1 MDSTELSNLIGW
13 QILQV
18 LLPLAHKNGK
28 FSIDKTTFLPKEN
41 KIWLNNYRV
50 RRLHAMMNTCEI
62 SPCQEVEKKGYDFL
76 QNFVSTSFSD
86 NRKEKVLNIILNFI
100 GDKPE
105 YKIELSESLS
115 NWKDRLEMFKYFFF
129 NRKKIENLLDDGEP
143 DYRSEKNLSM
153 PLIYSKFTREMII
166 LKKISIICNE
176 MEEILVLLMGDYADK
191 RFNMSELKYDCPF

>member
-1 MDSTELSNLIGW
+1 MNTTELSNLIGW
-13 QILQV
+13 QILQE
-18 LLPLAHKNGK
+18 LLSIANKNGK

-50 RRLHAMMNTCEI
+50 RRLRAMMDVCGI
-62 SPCQEVEKKGYDFL
+62 APCQEVEKKGYDFL

-143 DYRSEKNLSM
+143 DFRSEKNFSM
-153 PLIYSKFTREMII
+153 PLFYGRFSRDMIL
-166 LKKISIICNE
+166 LKEINAICNKLD
-176 MEEILVLLMGDYADK
+176 EIIVLLMGDYADK
-191 RFNMSELKYDCPF
+191 QFNMCELDYDCPF